1 MAINVTI
8 RSAEQVGGQ
17 VESEIDVFGT
27 GDDRGRDYIL
37 AVAYLPRSLNVFST
51 SATLTGERRGQ
62 VLDTY
67 NVTGP
72 AQTRLGDPIEEVRAR
87 VFEPGLLGSRGDLLD
102 EDTVT
107 IDRGAPG
114 PGTGGGEPS
123 VPGGSD
129 PGSGGT
135 ETPDLSDVTVTCQ
148 DITPRNPEPGGRIE
162 VDMVVGYGGTVTD
175 EPLVTYQVLIGGVT
189 AGTVELNTSSVQT
202 STIAA
207 SVPAQ
212 FTPGDTVDVEVQAI
226 DIRR

>member
-8 RSAEQVGGQ
+8 RSAEQVGGE

-27 GDDRGRDYIL
+27 GDDRGKDYIL
-37 AVAYLPRSLNVFST
+37 AVAHLPRSLNVFST
-51 SATLTGERRGQ
+51 NATLSGEGRGEI
-62 VLDTY
+62 LDTY

-87 VFEPGLLGSRGDLLD
+87 VFEPGVLGSRGDLLD
-102 EDTVT
+102 EDTVA
-107 IDRGAPG
+107 IERGS
-114 PGTGGGEPS
+114 E

-129 PGSGGT
+129 PGSPSV
-135 ETPDLSDVTVTCQ
+135 ETPDLSDVSVTCQ
-148 DITPRNPEPGGRIE
+148 DITPRDPDPGGRIE
-162 VDMVVGYGGTVTD
+162 VDMVVGYSGTVTD
-175 EPLVTYQVLIGGVT
+175 EPLVTYQVLVGGVT

-207 SVPAQ
+207 SVPVQ